1 MSLALYT
8 RSCWLFDLDGTLVD
22 SSAGVIR
29 AFHCAQAEFGEAP
42 ADATAIRSRIGYP
55 FEETVA
61 RLSAIPFS
69 GFLTAFRREAMA
81 SMHSDSFLLPGV
93 RQLLHM
99 LELRGHRLAIV
110 TSKRRDNAQQILAH
124 LGVADCFE
132 VIVGADSAARIKP
145 DPAPIIAALTALGT
159 TLQETLMVGDTRNDI
174 EAARA
179 AGMPVIA
186 VASGVDPGDRL
197 ADADECVA
205 DAASLLKRL
214 VAAGRKGGLLMYTA
228 AHCPL
233 CDELKDELHH
243 HRLRFTERDISTQPT
258 WYRRYRERIPV
269 VLDHTGRE
277 FDPPHTNERLTAWQ
291 RDYG

>member
-29 AFHCAQAEFGEAP
+29 AFHRAQAEFGEAP

-55 FEETVA
+55 FEQTVA

-69 GFLTAFRREAMA
+69 DFLTAFRREAMA
-81 SMHSDSFLLPGV
+81 NMHTDSFLLPGV

-99 LELRGHRLAIV
+99 LELRGHRLAVV
-110 TSKRRDNAQQILAH
+110 TSKRRDNAQQILTH
-124 LGVADCFE
+124 LGVSDCFE

-145 DPAPIIAALTALGT
+145 DPAPIIAALTALGA

-179 AGMPVIA
+179 AEIPVIA

-214 VAAGRKGGLLMYTA
+214 VAAGREGGLLMYTA
-228 AHCPL
+228 AYCSL

-258 WYRRYRERIPV
+258 WYRRYRERVPV

-277 FDPPHTNERLTAWQ
+277 FDPPHTSERLTSWQ